1 MQAADACLQKSL
13 EQLLEDVLGKIGLKS
28 DWKLVFDAANVIV
41 KCQMRVDKVI
51 VTDSLEASDEEVKDK
66 LATLKNKLEE
76 PVLDDL
82 VKGIQ
87 ELNLNLKAVKL
98 EGFSSKGSTSNSR
111 PRPLGRACMWC
122 DRQDHERQDCDD
134 FNEAY
139 KKNIIFWKDNEIHLR
154 ATGEPICVNFNQG
167 GMKKL
172 AEEILHNVTM
182 VDVATYGLQVISK
195 AEEEDAKAYGELW
208 PYALKTTKRGKVSR
222 GKLYEARNCIHETTG
237 WSDPIDT
244 LSVYAYIAKSK
255 ANEAWVEE
263 KRKRDEEGAGFSKR
277 ATRFSTKKI
286 EVPKPSLEV
295 NMEDASKDKKKV
307 SLEGLST
314 N

>member
-182 VDVATYGLQVISK
+182 VDVATYGLQ
-195 AEEEDAKAYGELW
+195 
-208 PYALKTTKRGKVSR
+208 GKVSR